1 MLNVIMGFLNKIKKT
16 LELKQNVPSSKSL
29 QLTEKKILMLKK
41 QFELNPDNP
50 KILIELYSCYVE
62 ISDLDNKIKCLK
74 NLSDISPNDFYPF
87 QQLADIY
94 LNELDDEGEAKIY
107 QNKANSIKNDF

>member
-1 MLNVIMGFLNKIKKT
+1 MGFLNKIKKS
-16 LELKQNVPSSKSL
+16 LELKQNTPNSESIHR
-29 QLTEKKILMLKK
+29 TNNKILELKK
-41 QFELNPDNP
+41 QCELNPHNS

-62 ISDLDNKIKCLK
+62 ISDLDGKIECLK
-74 NLSDISPNDFYPF
+74 KLSDVSPNDFYPF

-94 LNELDDEGEAKIY
+94 LNELDDEDKAKIY

>member
-1 MLNVIMGFLNKIKKT
+1 MGLMNKIKKS
-16 LELKQNVPSSKSL
+16 LELKQNTPSSKSL
-29 QLTEKKILMLKK
+29 KLTQKKILKLKK
-41 QFELNPDNP
+41 QFELNTNDP

-62 ISDLDNKIKCLK
+62 ISDLDKKIECLK
-74 NLSDISPNDFYPF
+74 KLSDISPNDFYPL

-94 LNELDDEGEAKIY
+94 LNELDNVEKALMY

>member
-1 MLNVIMGFLNKIKKT
+1 MNKIKKS
-16 LELKQNVPSSKSL
+16 LELKQNTPSSKSVK
-29 QLTEKKILMLKK
+29 LTQKKILKLKK
-41 QFELNPDNP
+41 QFELNINDH

-62 ISDLDNKIKCLK
+62 ISDLDKKIECLK
-74 NLSDISPNDFYPF
+74 KLSDISPNDFYPL

-94 LNELDDEGEAKIY
+94 LNELDNKDEAQIY

>member
-1 MLNVIMGFLNKIKKT
+1 MGLMNKIKKS
-16 LELKQNVPSSKSL
+16 LELKQNTPSSKSL
-29 QLTEKKILMLKK
+29 KLTQKKILKLKK
-41 QFELNPDNP
+41 QFELNTNDP

-62 ISDLDNKIKCLK
+62 ISDLDKKIECLK
-74 NLSDISPNDFYPF
+74 KLSDISPNDFYPL

-94 LNELDDEGEAKIY
+94 LNELDDEDEAKIY

>member
-1 MLNVIMGFLNKIKKT
+1 MGFLNKIKKT
-16 LELKQNVPSSKSL
+16 LELKQNISSSKSL
-29 QLTEKKILMLKK
+29 KHAEKKILVLKK
-41 QFELNPDNP
+41 QFKLNPNNP
-50 KILIELYSCYVE
+50 KILIELYSYYVE
-62 ISDLDNKIKCLK
+62 ISDLDKKIECLK
-74 NLSDISPNDFYPF
+74 KLSIISPNDFYPL

>member
-1 MLNVIMGFLNKIKKT
+1 MGFLNKIKKS
-16 LELKQNVPSSKSL
+16 LELKQNIPNSESIHN
-29 QLTEKKILMLKK
+29 TEKKILELKK
-41 QFELNPDNP
+41 QCKLNPNNS

-62 ISDLDNKIKCLK
+62 ISDLNGKIECLK
-74 NLSDISPNDFYPF
+74 KLSDISPNDFYPF

-94 LNELDDEGEAKIY
+94 LNELDDEDKAKIY